1 MHFDEVCVKSLIVCA
16 DFGVDGCAVFK
27 EDDGRDAGDAV
38 FGGDFLRFVNVDLR
52 DDGLAL
58 VFFCNFL
65 NERCDQFSLAAPGF
79 KKVYKNKLVIADQ
92 CAEIFSCG
100 MYDCHGNFLLKMIW
114 HYTEFV

>member
-52 DDGLAL
+52 DGGLAL

-65 NERCDQFSLAAPGF
+65 NERCDHFARAAPCC

-92 CAEIFSCG
+92 CVEIFSCG

-114 HYTEFV
+114 HYTKFV